1 MCGIAGFITAPA
13 SAIELKTI
21 TKKMVDMIVH
31 RGPDDSGIWVD
42 ENCQIALGHQR
53 LSILDLSSAGHQPM
67 HSACN
72 NSHFSNQ

>member
-13 SAIELKTI
+13 SAIVLKTI

-42 ENCQIALGHQR
+42 ENCQIALGHQP
-53 LSILDLSSAGHQPM
+53 IYHYHLDHDEQSYPP
-67 HSACN
+67 
-72 NSHFSNQ
+72 FS